1 MAENTEKGT
10 EAKEGRKVFLSVL
23 GTGFYYK
30 CSYYTG
36 DFKSATTRFI
46 QRASLEYYGAK
57 EWKSTDL
64 VCIFVTNQ
72 ASTGNW
78 SVERKKEDGSVERN
92 IRKNYQK
99 VDEEY
104 FGLKDEL
111 EGMGL
116 KAELRSVGIPESG
129 TEEDIWETFRTIYD
143 VLQDGDEVYLD
154 VTHAFRYIPMLV
166 MVLLNYAKFLKHIK
180 VRGIIYG
187 NYHGEDTGPMVN
199 LLAFSELQ
207 DWTAAADQYIS
218 TGSCAKLSSIYM
230 PELTKTQK
238 AAALAS
244 GAREKGKKFQAAS
257 PRLMAA
263 KTLQNLLKNME
274 IFGKEQSTCYGTG
287 VVDGENAKLVQDTLD
302 AVKKISSNTLRLPE
316 PFIPLVN
323 RIGDAVSEYS
333 TDSIRNLFLTAK
345 DCYRH
350 QDYQQATTF
359 LMEGTITFICDKFKT
374 FGLER
379 GKLSDRVCVTSVFK
393 IIMKNIPERE
403 WRVPG
408 DNDSDC
414 ANNKQK
420 MRTMWMSP
428 AVRAIAADFSVM
440 QDVRNQYMH
449 CGLLDTTQDKPDK
462 LLKKIDRLMQVF
474 SYEKLEE
481 AFSKEGS
488 SEELEE
494 KLKKE
499 DSEALFIN
507 FTNHPSSKW
516 AKAQL
521 EAARAMGTITDVPF
535 PEVPTDIDAKAF
547 DSLAAEYSDKLLKLA
562 EGRRTTVHIQG
573 EMTLVYR
580 LVTELK
586 AHHLRCLA
594 SVTKRNT
601 VDLGD
606 GKSQSVFEFAGFRD
620 Y

>member
-57 EWKSTDL
+57 EWRSTDL
-64 VCIFVTNQ
+64 VCFFLTEK
-72 ASTGNW
+72 AKRENW
-78 SVERKKEDGSVERN
+78 SRTVNKRVNNFTKTED
-92 IRKNYQK
+92 
-99 VDEEY
+99 EY

-111 EGMGL
+111 DGMGL
-116 KAELRSVGIPESG
+116 SAEVRSVGIPERG

-154 VTHAFRYIPMLV
+154 ITHAFRYLPMLV
-166 MVLLNYAKFLKHIK
+166 MVLLNYAKFLKQIK
-180 VRGIIYG
+180 VMGIVYG
-187 NYHGEDTGPMVN
+187 NYENGDHEKGIAPMVD
-199 LLAFSELQ
+199 LISFSELQ

-218 TGSCAKLSSIYM
+218 TGSCAKLSSVYM
-230 PELTKTQK
+230 PELAKTRREAWEAEKSGAKGEELTLSFSRRK
-238 AAALAS
+238 AAA
-244 GAREKGKKFQAAS
+244 
-257 PRLMAA
+257 
-263 KTLQNLLKNME
+263 TLQKLLKNME
-274 IFGKEQSTCYGTG
+274 DFGNQQSTCYGKG
-287 VVDGENAKLVQDTLD
+287 VVKGKTTKIVQDTLD
-302 AVKKISSNTLRLPE
+302 AVKKISRDTLRLPE
-316 PFIPLVN
+316 PFSPLVDRVGN
-323 RIGDAVSEYS
+323 AVSEYS
-333 TDSIRNLFLTAK
+333 EGSIRNLFLSAR
-345 DCYRH
+345 DCCNH

-359 LMEGTITFICDKFKT
+359 LLEGTITFICDKF
-374 FGLER
+374 GLDWQEEDPR
-379 GKLSDRVCVTSVFK
+379 NCVSSVLS
-393 IIMKNIPERE
+393 IISNNIPEYK
-403 WRVPG
+403 WKVPV
-408 DNDSDC
+408 DEDADRDWY
-414 ANNKQK
+414 KQK
-420 MRTMWMSP
+420 MIEMSMSP
-428 AVRAIAADFSVM
+428 AVRSIAVSFSDV
-440 QDVRNQYMH
+440 QSVRNQYMH
-449 CGLLDTTQDKPDK
+449 CGLLKSTQNPPDT
-462 LLKKIDRLMQVF
+462 LLKKIDGFMKKF

-481 AFSKEGS
+481 AFSKEDS

-494 KLKKE
+494 KLRKE